1 MGDRLVMRRMVVFV
15 IATCVTAVGAA
26 RADDTIYRY
35 EGNVHPLDPTAGWLQ
50 GNTCDL
56 GCKESVENGRF
67 VIRWARGGDTVNYG
81 LRIGTPEAPAPSALW
96 VEWQFRSNHPL
107 GPNFFTCD
115 GGFSVDFAGVNEVV
129 LMYGDTAISFSGD
142 FFVPNLPNEEFQ
154 TYRFES
160 TDGINFRISVNG
172 RVFVSGMEENF
183 DEYSS
188 LGLQGRGGCDGM
200 PNTVN
205 EWDFVRYGTISFGEK
220 VIDSDPPQ
228 GLVDAREPLDRFT
241 VTFDSANY
249 VYIDDILVETTGDE
263 SPVILMTRR
272 RENDEPDTVEI
283 VLDRPIA
290 FGETTR
296 FTMTDAGPPP
306 IDGVN
311 TIEYHFATGDFDNS
325 GSVALTDHAQLA
337 NCLKGPT
344 RQSISRACTAFDFTA
359 DKAIDLW
366 DFAFFQTVFTGET
379 P

>member
-1 MGDRLVMRRMVVFV
+1 MRNGPFV
-15 IATCVTAVGAA
+15 WVGAWLA
-26 RADDTIYRY
+26 AVAPSFADDTIYRY
-35 EGNVHPLDPTAGWLQ
+35 EGNVVPYDESAGWLD
-50 GNTCDL
+50 GLCEKP
-56 GCKESVENGRF
+56 CSESIEDGHF
-67 VIRWARGGDTVNYG
+67 VLRWPFAADSVNYFY
-81 LRIGTPEAPAPSALW
+81 RIAVQGEAPPPTLW
-96 VEWQFRSNHPL
+96 VEWRFRSNHPL

-115 GGFSVDFAGVNEVV
+115 AWFTVIYKSIVERMW
-129 LMYGDTAISFSGD
+129 MYGDAAISFGGNA
-142 FFVPNLPNEEFQ
+142 FVPGLTIDEFH

-160 TDGINFRISVNG
+160 LDGAAFQMSVDG
-172 RVFVSGMEENF
+172 RLFITGVDGGEN
-183 DEYSS
+183 DVHT
-188 LGLQGRGGCDGM
+188 LKMGGLGGCKSDQIPDM
-200 PNTVN
+200 IN
-205 EWDFVRYGTISFGEK
+205 EWDFVRYGTIAFGEK
-220 VIDSDPPQ
+220 VIASDPPQ
-228 GLVDAREPLDRFT
+228 GLVDARKPLDRFT

-249 VYIDDILVETTGDE
+249 VYIDDILVETTADE
-263 SPVILMTRR
+263 SPVVLMTRR